1 MMKDVEVTGRF
12 SKLVYQFPI
21 RIPER
26 PGFFHGHEA
35 VEWCPEDTFFLYR
48 IFFFFQKDDNYNNGT
63 TDRRKKASEA
73 GLHCKL
79 KGIQE
84 VSWQQAVCFVRSAVS
99 AFSWAFCG
107 KLQKPWD
114 ILIAGPGFRLWSAL
128 CWCKKGFACGLFAR
142 LVYVENT
149 LSGMHKH
156 FNSIQSGSLPV
167 MSKVTSPFIGV
178 KNPHIPIYFRP
189 FIGVIYNSM
198 YIDRLGAHFV

>member
-35 VEWCPEDTFFLYR
+35 VEWCPEELFFC
-48 IFFFFQKDDNYNNGT
+48 IGSFFFFQKDDNYNNGT

-99 AFSWAFCG
+99 AFS
-107 KLQKPWD
+107 
-114 ILIAGPGFRLWSAL
+114 
-128 CWCKKGFACGLFAR
+128 
-142 LVYVENT
+142 
-149 LSGMHKH
+149 
-156 FNSIQSGSLPV
+156 
-167 MSKVTSPFIGV
+167 
-178 KNPHIPIYFRP
+178 
-189 FIGVIYNSM
+189 
-198 YIDRLGAHFV
+198 